1 MQGRG
6 ALYYADGQIAY
17 EGEWNNDKLNGYG
30 ILYNQTPS
38 YFTNSIDYKSL
49 HLVNDDYRW
58 VKF

>member
-30 ILYNQTPS
+30 ILYN
-38 YFTNSIDYKSL
+38 
-49 HLVNDDYRW
+49 
-58 VKF
+58 